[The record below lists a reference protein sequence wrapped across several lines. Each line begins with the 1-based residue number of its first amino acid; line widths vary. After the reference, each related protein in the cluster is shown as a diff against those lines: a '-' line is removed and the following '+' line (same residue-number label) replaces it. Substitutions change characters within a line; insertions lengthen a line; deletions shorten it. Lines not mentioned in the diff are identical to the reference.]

1 MSGSAAIYAAAF
13 DKRARAA
20 VPSSFC
26 IGGGQNCEPM
36 AFIDRI
42 APTLFLM
49 VVSDND
55 VEAVTAAQP
64 KAYASAYEP
73 KRIAVLCDAD
83 HFKPYFGP
91 TFEENI
97 NAQLSFL
104 NEVLGKH

>member
-55 VEAVTAAQP
+55 VEAVTAAQLRHTHQRTSP
-64 KAYASAYEP
+64 SA
-73 KRIAVLCDAD
+73 L
-83 HFKPYFGP
+83 
-91 TFEENI
+91 
-97 NAQLSFL
+97 LSYVMQTISSL
-104 NEVLGKH
+104 TLALPLRKTSMPN